1 MSQTRL
7 LELFLRAVHGPQ
19 NVDLLEVRFRR
30 AAGGMGQCFFEGRR
44 LRDAAQL
51 IIELGESTDVYF
63 GVAPRRTP
71 TGGRA
76 GILSA
81 SVVWADC
88 DDGVATTALGKAEL
102 APSIIV
108 ESGSDHGCHAYWL
121 LTEPAGIAEV
131 EQLNRRLALAL
142 GADGRCADGAR
153 ILRPPGTQ
161 NFKYTPPGR
170 VVLAKFDPEV
180 RSTVDELNAWLPEQP
195 APEPEQWTKTPRRF
209 GSDPLRSITPAN
221 YARVLLGVTV
231 DRSRKIKCPFHDD
244 GTPSLHLYPTAEE
257 GWYCFGCGRGTSIYD
272 MAAAAWRMGTRGS
285 EFLELRR
292 RLMALFGFDRETSAV
307 TGG

>member
-19 NVDLLEVRFRR
+19 TIDLLEVRFRR

-51 IIELGESTDVYF
+51 ITELGERTDVYF

-76 GILSA
+76 GVLSA

-88 DDGVATTALGKAEL
+88 DDRTAASALEHSQVP
-102 APSIIV
+102 PSIVV
-108 ESGSDHGCHAYWL
+108 ESGSAAGRHAYWL
-121 LTEPAGIAEV
+121 LHEPIGIGEG
-131 EQLNRRLALAL
+131 EQLNRRLALEL

-170 VVLAKFDPEV
+170 VALAKFDPQL
-180 RSTVDELNAWLPEQP
+180 RHSSAALDAWLPSQP
-195 APEPEQWTKTPRRF
+195 VPEPEHWTKTPRRF
-209 GSDPLRSITPAN
+209 ASDPLRSITPAA

-244 GTPSLHLYPTAEE
+244 RTPSLHLYPTAEE

-292 RLMALFGFDRETSAV
+292 RLLAAFGFDRETGAV
-307 TGG
+307 IGR

>member
-19 NVDLLEVRFRR
+19 TIDLLEVRFRR
-30 AAGGMGQCFFEGRR
+30 VTGGMGQCFFEGRR

-51 IIELGESTDVYF
+51 ITELGERTDVYF

-76 GILSA
+76 GVLGA

-88 DDGVATTALGKAEL
+88 DDASAASALEQSQVP
-102 APSIIV
+102 PSIVV
-108 ESGSDHGCHAYWL
+108 ESGSADGCHAYWL
-121 LTEPAGIAEV
+121 LSEATGIGAV
-131 EQLNRRLALAL
+131 EQLNRRLALEL

-170 VVLAKFDPEV
+170 VALAKFDPDL
-180 RSTVDELNAWLPEQP
+180 RHAADELDAWLPIQP
-195 APEPEQWTKTPRRF
+195 APRPEQWTKTPRRF
-209 GSDPLRSITPAN
+209 ASDPLRSITPAA
-221 YARVLLGVTV
+221 YANVLLGVTV
-231 DRSRKIKCPFHDD
+231 DRSRKIKCPFHEDR
-244 GTPSLHLYPTAEE
+244 TPSLHLYPTAEE

-272 MAAAAWRMGTRGS
+272 MAAAVWKTGTRGR
-285 EFLELRR
+285 EFLELRC
-292 RLMALFGFDRETSAV
+292 RLLALFGLDRAAASANS
-307 TGG
+307 G